1 MIKLVH
7 DAGGRVF
14 CIMSDN
20 LSVIRKSCKMLHETF
35 KSESVSSDVH
45 PFPNSKFSSLFTLYD
60 PTHLFKNVR
69 NNWITEKT
77 QTLEFLDPEINE
89 VFTAKWKDLIE
100 IYTSEL
106 ESDIKGTKLNHTTLY
121 PQ

>member
-1 MIKLVH
+1 
-7 DAGGRVF
+7 
-14 CIMSDN
+14 
-20 LSVIRKSCKMLHETF
+20 MLQNETF
-35 KSESVSSDVH
+35 KSESVSLVVH

-89 VFTAKWKDLIE
+89 VLRQNGKIWLKFIRRSLRVISRE
-100 IYTSEL
+100 QS
-106 ESDIKGTKLNHTTLY
+106 
-121 PQ
+121 